1 MEKDDLIYVA
11 GHRGL
16 VGSAFVRKLH
26 DKDYHNIL
34 TKTHQSLDLTNQD
47 AVNDFFEDDS
57 PDYVFLAAAKVGG
70 IMANQRYPAEFI
82 YENLMVQTNVIH
94 ASYMNRVK
102 KLLFLGSSCIYPK
115 LAPQPL
121 KEDYLLTS
129 DLEKSNEAYAISKI
143 AGLKTC
149 EYYNAQ
155 YGTDFMSV
163 MPTNLYGPN
172 DNFNLES
179 GHVLPAFIRRFHE
192 AKVNNAPTVMIWGS
206 GNARREFMHVDEM
219 ADACIYLMEKC
230 TAKSIGTFVNI
241 GTGVDMTIKEL
252 AELVADVVGYEGKIT
267 NDLTKPDGTPQKLLD
282 LTRLHSLGW
291 SSQVSLKEGLEQTYK
306 WYLDN
311 YENKDVRK

>member
-1 MEKDDLIYVA
+1 MYA

-16 VGSAFVRKLH
+16 VGSAFIRKLQS
-26 DKDYHNIL
+26 KGYHNLL
-34 TKTHQSLDLTNQD
+34 TKTHHELELTNQS
-47 AVNDFFEDDS
+47 AVNDFFEDEM
-57 PDYVFLAAAKVGG
+57 PNYVFLAAAKVGG
-70 IMANQRYPAEFI
+70 ILANQMYPAEFI
-82 YENLMVQTNVIH
+82 YDNLMVQTNVIH
-94 ASYMNRVK
+94 SAYNNGVK

-129 DLEKSNEAYAISKI
+129 ELEKSNEAYAISKI

-149 EYYNAQ
+149 EYYNKQ
-155 YGTDFMSV
+155 YNTDFMSV

-192 AKVNNAPTVMIWGS
+192 AKVNNVPAVMIWGS
-206 GNARREFMHVDEM
+206 GNAMREFMHVDEM
-219 ADACIYLMEKC
+219 ADACVYLMENC

-241 GTGVDMTIKEL
+241 GTGIDITIQEL
-252 AELVADVVGYEGKIT
+252 ARLVAEVVGYNGKIT

-282 LTRLHSLGW
+282 LTKLHSLGW
-291 SSQVSLKEGLEQTYK
+291 KAKLSLKEGLGLTYK

-311 YENKDVRK
+311 YDKQEVRK